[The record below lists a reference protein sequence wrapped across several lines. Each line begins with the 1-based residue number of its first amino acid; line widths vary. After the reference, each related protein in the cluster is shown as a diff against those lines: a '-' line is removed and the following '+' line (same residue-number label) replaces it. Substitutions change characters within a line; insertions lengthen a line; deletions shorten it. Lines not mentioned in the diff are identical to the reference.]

1 MVDSKL
7 LSLWLNDHKTLQKW
21 VELFALADKSTL
33 GGVEVQMSN
42 FVKFKGKQDKAK
54 SYRTPAKKCVWDTLE
69 EEEPWSYMGF
79 DVDFNNEQKL
89 AVIQTALLENQKEHK
104 QFRSVNV

>member
-1 MVDSKL
+1 M

-42 FVKFKGKQDKAK
+42 FVKFKEKQDKAK
-54 SYRTPAKKCVWDTLE
+54 SYCTPAKKRV
-69 EEEPWSYMGF
+69 
-79 DVDFNNEQKL
+79 
-89 AVIQTALLENQKEHK
+89 
-104 QFRSVNV
+104 